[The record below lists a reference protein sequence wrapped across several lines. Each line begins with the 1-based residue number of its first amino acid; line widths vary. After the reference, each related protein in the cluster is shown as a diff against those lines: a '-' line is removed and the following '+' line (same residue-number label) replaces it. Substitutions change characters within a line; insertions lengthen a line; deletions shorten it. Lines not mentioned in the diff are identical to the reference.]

1 MSIVINDENCEM
13 KTKNYEFSNDN
24 YIKEYNC
31 SLLRIIELLKFINF
45 NDPNASLLVIS
56 DQGLSKLNGIKQSK
70 IFALEKTNNCIK
82 SQDYFDSL
90 SLFKKF
96 LNCSLNINLRTEPNK
111 VFVMTNDR
119 KVRQLG
125 ILN

>member
-1 MSIVINDENCEM
+1 M

-119 KVRQLG
+119 KVRQLE